1 MKLKYMSA
9 LLDSTVHHF
18 WKAHAHVV
26 SRTTPSVLPCDLLYI
41 ILRFV
46 PSWQYL
52 NLYGRPD
59 PPVYNCEI
67 VHDPWQQPDLDEPRA
82 FGDY

>member
-1 MKLKYMSA
+1 MKLKQMAA
-9 LLDSTVHHF
+9 LLDSTTHHF
-18 WKAHAHVV
+18 WKAHAHAVAL
-26 SRTTPSVLPCDLLYI
+26 TTPSILPCDLIYL

-52 NLYGRPD
+52 NLYGEPD
-59 PPVYNCEI
+59 PPIYNCEI
-67 VHDPWQQPDLDEPRA
+67 VHDAWSFADLDEPRA

>member
-1 MKLKYMSA
+1 MKLKQMAA
-9 LLDSTVHHF
+9 LLYSTTHHF
-18 WKAHAHVV
+18 WKAHAHAV
-26 SRTTPSVLPCDLLYI
+26 SLTTPSILPCDLIYI

-59 PPVYNCEI
+59 PPVYDCEK
-67 VHDPWQQPDLDEPRA
+67 VYDPWSYADLDEPRD